1 MRFDD
6 ADQWVEWSWSHGMR
20 TDWEQIAESDRP
32 AAEAA
37 ARERLQAMEAD
48 GLVLRTRVRYTTA
61 TAG

>member
-1 MRFDD
+1 MY
-6 ADQWVEWSWSHGMR
+6 
-20 TDWEQIAESDRP
+20 WEQIAESDRP

-61 TAG
+61 RAG